1 MENSYHS
8 VQKCIDFAIPIFPH
22 LILFIILRRQN
33 KKTFTRF
40 LGDILIVVM
49 KPKKLNQ
56 SQRTTLAEYIQL
68 HAYTYTRTLA
78 HTPTHAH
85 TTLSSEFEYNSKA
98 RVATHF

>member
-22 LILFIILRRQN
+22 LILFII
-33 KKTFTRF
+33 